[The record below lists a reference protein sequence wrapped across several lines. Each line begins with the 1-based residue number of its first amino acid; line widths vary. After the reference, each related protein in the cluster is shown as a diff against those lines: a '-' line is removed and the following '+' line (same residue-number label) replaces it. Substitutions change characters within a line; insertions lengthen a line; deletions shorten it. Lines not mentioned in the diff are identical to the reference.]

1 LYSLTNTQNG
11 DLLEGDPPAWASW
24 ESDAHYLPD
33 IFYKKKSSASLSVL
47 IRWTASDPITAD
59 DDALASY
66 QQVELVILA
75 IGLALRGLW
84 ITQFPEN
91 YADVPSYIINS
102 PYPFSE
108 YEQLSHTIQDLITG
122 YADTYVTFLIHV
134 FRLSSDCLHRLQKL
148 DAAYAKT
155 KPSKPVAKSK
165 AKSKD
170 TATEG
175 VGDTG
180 KDVPDNAGGSES
192 VAAVDTTK
200 RPAAQGNRRY
210 VPMTHYNHIS
220 NY

>member
-1 LYSLTNTQNG
+1 MIGITRGYCSSFVLPRSVICYGVLYSLTNTQNG

-91 YADVPSYIINS
+91 YADVPAYIINS

-122 YADTYVTFLIHV
+122 YADTYVTF
-134 FRLSSDCLHRLQKL
+134 SYMYSDCHPTVYTGCKNWMRLML
-148 DAAYAKT
+148 
-155 KPSKPVAKSK
+155 KPNHQRPWLN
-165 AKSKD
+165 
-170 TATEG
+170 
-175 VGDTG
+175 
-180 KDVPDNAGGSES
+180 PRLNPRILRRRMSEIW
-192 VAAVDTTK
+192 ARMFQTMLMGQNKWLRTT
-200 RPAAQGNRRY
+200 R
-210 VPMTHYNHIS
+210 
-220 NY
+220 